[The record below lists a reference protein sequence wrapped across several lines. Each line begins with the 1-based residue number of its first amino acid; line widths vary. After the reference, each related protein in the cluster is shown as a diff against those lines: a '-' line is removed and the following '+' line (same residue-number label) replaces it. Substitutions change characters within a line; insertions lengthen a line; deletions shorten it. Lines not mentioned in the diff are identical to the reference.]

1 MAPAVQQPRA
11 VAAAA
16 AAESAPRPTQPPASN
31 PDILPLPDLDTPS
44 QTLPLL
50 PRQQSTSTQTSTQ
63 TATPVQTPTIPAFY
77 GSLNSGP
84 DPGAVAG
91 IVLGSVAGF
100 ILLLWLLYICINGGV
115 GGRGVSSTSDTAT
128 TFTEGTASVVT
139 RKSRR
144 HRHRERSRERRRQ
157 ETVEIRRRHSSS
169 RVRGSG
175 GGGGGGG
182 AVIVEEVRGVSPPPG
197 ARVER
202 VVSTE
207 ERRRSVSRVRRMP
220 SSERG
225 TEDEVVVIEERSPS
239 RSRYR
244 SRERRS
250 SGFREVDPDRF
261 AGGDATFVEVR
272 RSGSHRR

>member
-11 VAAAA
+11 AAAA
-16 AAESAPRPTQPPASN
+16 AAEPAPISAQPPVSD
-31 PDILPLPDLDTPS
+31 PDAHPVPGVGTPS
-44 QTLPLL
+44 ETLQLL
-50 PRQQSTSTQTSTQ
+50 ARQQFTVTQTSTQ
-63 TATPVQTPTIPAFY
+63 TAAPVQTSTIPAFY
-77 GSLNSGP
+77 GSLNTGP
-84 DPGAVAG
+84 QPGAVAG

-100 ILLLWLLYICINGGV
+100 ILLLWLLYVCINGGV
-115 GGRGVSSTSDTAT
+115 GRRGVSSTSDTAT

-157 ETVEIRRRHSSS
+157 ETVEIRRRHSTS
-169 RVRGSG
+169 RVRAA
-175 GGGGGGG
+175 GGGG
-182 AVIVEEVRGVSPPPG
+182 AVVVEEVVRGVSPPPG

-207 ERRRSVSRVRRMP
+207 ERRRSVSRVRRVP
-220 SSERG
+220 SSEGG
-225 TEDEVVVIEERSPS
+225 TEDEVVVIEEHSPP
-239 RSRYR
+239 RARYR

-272 RSGSHRR
+272 RSASHRR